1 MLATTTPMLATNNYY
16 QARPDRVEAKKNR
29 PRTPKRPR
37 PDTARRPQGLQEIR
51 KEQRR
56 ESADFDQNQ
65 KTIKF
70 KIGHKIPQGLIKSRR
85 WSTAGDIS
93 RNCAAPATCWL
104 DPEHAPPNAEPVFPE
119 QQVRKAIS
127 RKRKDHRILQYRK
140 EKGALSPPRPTYAST
155 DRAARAAISKSTL
168 SSVPSLATSLARAT
182 SLSRRAAQSFTIASV
197 AGFSRR
203 SNSFAMAPAAL

>member
-1 MLATTTPMLATNNYY
+1 MTEPQVITRNDNPNNPTPCRFVRTLPRCSQQLLSYESGGRYPALPAAQSMTTPMLATTTPMLATNNYY
-16 QARPDRVEAKKNR
+16 QARPDCVEAKKNR

-70 KIGHKIPQGLIKSRR
+70 KIGHRIPRGLIKSRR

-93 RNCAAPATCWL
+93 RNCTAPAKGWL
-104 DPEHAPPNAEPVFPE
+104 DPEHAPPNAKPVFPE
-119 QQVRKAIS
+119 QQIRQAIS

-140 EKGALSPPRPTYAST
+140 EKGALSPPRH
-155 DRAARAAISKSTL
+155 D
-168 SSVPSLATSLARAT
+168 
-182 SLSRRAAQSFTIASV
+182 
-197 AGFSRR
+197 
-203 SNSFAMAPAAL
+203 